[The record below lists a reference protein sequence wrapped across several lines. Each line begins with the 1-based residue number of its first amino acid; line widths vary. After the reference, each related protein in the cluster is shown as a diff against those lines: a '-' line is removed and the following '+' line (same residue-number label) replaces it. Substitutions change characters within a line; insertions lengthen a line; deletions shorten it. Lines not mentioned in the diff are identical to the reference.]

1 MDLTLPQKTL
11 TTPFFKK
18 DKKENCKTEN
28 SKRKRTWQGSVR
40 NRLSTVRIFKK
51 THIKKCHGAFFK
63 VIGKS
68 QERGVLYTVDPKYTD
83 IHMDRIYQNHQGQP
97 NRPLLRVQA
106 PASEAE
112 KGCTGL
118 AANYFCLFAHCKKL
132 RLLIKDIFLFRSSQ
146 QLPRLGLGTL

>member
-1 MDLTLPQKTL
+1 MDLTSPQKTL
-11 TTPFFKK
+11 TTPFF
-18 DKKENCKTEN
+18 KKENCKTEN

-40 NRLSTVRIFKK
+40 NRLSTIRIFKK

-83 IHMDRIYQNHQGQP
+83 SIYQNHQGQQ

-112 KGCTGL
+112 KGCAGL

-132 RLLIKDIFLFRSSQ
+132 RLLIKDIFLFRFSQ